1 MVAIKSA
8 QTPDNDVVV
17 DVLVPNRD
25 RRWTPFMLGSTI
37 IAIEIVVLLLTA
49 MGAAWVR
56 LDSPFALQHV
66 VPIILV
72 AIPTLLT
79 LNRFL
84 GLYSIGMMTRRVVP
98 LLRWFASWSAT
109 MAVIFAVL
117 FFTQSGSEFSRLWV
131 GIWYLLVPLCVLPL
145 RGVWSSFLRRLASNG
160 SIGEYVVLAVA
171 GAFSEENTATLRES
185 VRHAVF
191 MRDQRNHGDN
201 DLPSTVTKV
210 LRNAD
215 RVVLAFDPQDTSQLT
230 DWVSECRA
238 LNVHVDLVPSISLTM
253 RVYESHRLDTVTAW
267 RLATKPL
274 SDGALL
280 SKRLEDVILT
290 SILLL
295 SGLPLMAL
303 IAAAVRFDTPGPVL
317 FRQARHGFNNEP
329 FQVLK
334 FRSMTHEAEPTSS
347 EVTQASRHDPRVT
360 RVGKFIRKTS
370 LDELPK
376 LFNVLRGDMS
386 LVGPRPHAMAH
397 NDEFGRQIEDYVRRH
412 RLKPGITG
420 WAQVNGFR
428 GETETLDK
436 MESRVAHDL
445 YYIDNLSLTFDL
457 QILPRTALVLAHPNT
472 Y

>member
-117 FFTQSGSEFSRLWV
+117 FFTQSGSEFSRLWG

-160 SIGEYVVLAVA
+160 SIGEYVWL
-171 GAFSEENTATLRES
+171 
-185 VRHAVF
+185 
-191 MRDQRNHGDN
+191 
-201 DLPSTVTKV
+201 
-210 LRNAD
+210 
-215 RVVLAFDPQDTSQLT
+215 
-230 DWVSECRA
+230 C
-238 LNVHVDLVPSISLTM
+238 
-253 RVYESHRLDTVTAW
+253 
-267 RLATKPL
+267 
-274 SDGALL
+274 
-280 SKRLEDVILT
+280 
-290 SILLL
+290 
-295 SGLPLMAL
+295 
-303 IAAAVRFDTPGPVL
+303 
-317 FRQARHGFNNEP
+317 
-329 FQVLK
+329 
-334 FRSMTHEAEPTSS
+334 
-347 EVTQASRHDPRVT
+347 
-360 RVGKFIRKTS
+360 
-370 LDELPK
+370 
-376 LFNVLRGDMS
+376 
-386 LVGPRPHAMAH
+386 
-397 NDEFGRQIEDYVRRH
+397 
-412 RLKPGITG
+412 
-420 WAQVNGFR
+420 
-428 GETETLDK
+428 
-436 MESRVAHDL
+436 
-445 YYIDNLSLTFDL
+445 
-457 QILPRTALVLAHPNT
+457 
-472 Y
+472 